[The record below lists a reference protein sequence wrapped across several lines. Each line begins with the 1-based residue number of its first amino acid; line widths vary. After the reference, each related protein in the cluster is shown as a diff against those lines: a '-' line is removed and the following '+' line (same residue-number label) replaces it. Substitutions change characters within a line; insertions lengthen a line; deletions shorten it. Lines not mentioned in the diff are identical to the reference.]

1 MKSIFGNAGYL
12 SNVIP
17 SYEFRKEQLLMAD
30 FILERLVESENGLI
44 EAGTG
49 TGKTLAY
56 LLPTI
61 LYAIEQEKKVAIT
74 TETKALQKQ
83 LLGKDIPIVKKIL
96 NDHYDMDFTYSLC
109 LGGAN
114 YPCRKRYEI
123 AVKSGKFPTGAL
135 NKLEPVEML
144 FNKKKVFT
152 RLDVSVPGY
161 IWNEINREGD
171 SCSSFKCPY
180 SGVCSY
186 QLARREWSQANI
198 LVMNHYLFFT
208 NIASGKTY
216 LPPFDIAVFDEA
228 HSIEEIAASQIGFNL
243 GYNELLD
250 LVNLFFN
257 DRKSGIL
264 KQIKN
269 EKIAAAGIELMKKI
283 NPVITG
289 YFEKI
294 RSLSSPQKNYM
305 RLREPVPF
313 GNEPVSLLKEF
324 MLLMADAD
332 QEFDEDDPGRM
343 EFDIARGRLFTS
355 LENLNSF
362 VFQNNDNYVYW
373 IERESDAV
381 LGDLYLR
388 GQPVNIAE
396 IFNREIIACYDSSI
410 FVSATL
416 AVNEDF
422 SYIVERLGIENHRA
436 LPLRSSFD
444 YRSQVVLYVARDI
457 VDPGN
462 ESYNLQASNE
472 AAEIINHLQ
481 GNCLALFTSYR
492 TLREVK
498 TILADLIDY
507 PIYSQDVLTP
517 SDAFEKYVGDNNS
530 VLLGTHSFW
539 QGIDL
544 PGDLVRGVLLMKL
557 PFAVPDSPPVEA
569 KMERCAGAGK
579 NPFMSI
585 QVPEAV
591 IRFKQGFGRLIRS
604 SADRGVVAV
613 LDSRIMSKS
622 YGRIFLKSIPEC
634 RVVYS
639 LRDLK
644 NEYTSMQVSEPARFI
659 PSD

>member
-1 MKSIFGNAGYL
+1 MKKIFGDAGNL
-12 SNVIP
+12 SDIIP

-30 FILERLVESENGLI
+30 FIYERLFDSENGLI

-56 LLPTI
+56 LAPAL
-61 LYAIEQEKKVAIT
+61 LYALEHDKKVAIS

-83 LLGKDIPIVKKIL
+83 LLDKDIPIVKKIL
-96 NDHYDMDFTYSLC
+96 NDFYDMDFTYSLC

-114 YPCRKRYEI
+114 YPCRKRYETAI
-123 AVKSGKFPTGAL
+123 KSGKLTPGAFK
-135 NKLEPVEML
+135 KLEPVELL
-144 FNKKKVFT
+144 FNKKRTFT
-152 RLDVSVPGY
+152 RLDISLPGY

-171 SCSSFKCPY
+171 SCNSYKCPFAA
-180 SGVCSY
+180 VCSY
-186 QLARREWSQANI
+186 QLARKEWSQANM

-228 HSIEEIAASQIGFNL
+228 HSIEEIAASQIGFKL

-250 LVNLFFN
+250 IINRFFN
-257 DRKSGIL
+257 DRKNSL
-264 KQIKN
+264 LNNVKN
-269 EKIAAAGIELMKKI
+269 EKIAAAGIELIKNSIPKI
-283 NPVITG
+283 SG

-294 RSLSSPQKNYM
+294 RSLAPPQKNYL

-313 GNEPVSLLKEF
+313 GSEPIGLLKEF
-324 MLLMADAD
+324 MVLMAEAD
-332 QEFDEDDPGRM
+332 QEFDADDPFLM
-343 EFDIARGRLFTS
+343 EFDVARGKLFNS

-362 VFQNNDNYVYW
+362 VYQTNEDYVYW
-373 IERESDAV
+373 VEREADAM

-388 GQPVNIAE
+388 GQPINVAE
-396 IFNREIIACYDSSI
+396 IFNREIITCYDSSI

-422 SYIVERLGIENHRA
+422 SYIVDRLGIENHQA
-436 LPLRSSFD
+436 LPLKSSFD
-444 YRSQVVLYVARDI
+444 YRSQAVLYVARDI
-457 VDPGN
+457 ADPGI
-462 ESYNLQASNE
+462 ESYNLQASTE
-472 AAEIINHLQ
+472 AAEIINHLR

-507 PIYSQDVLTP
+507 PIYSQDVLAP
-517 SDAFEKYVGDNNS
+517 SDAFEKYVNDNNS
-530 VLLGTHSFW
+530 VLMGTHSFW

-544 PGDLVRGVLLMKL
+544 PGDLLRGVILMKL

-569 KMERCAGAGK
+569 KMERCAQAGK
-579 NPFMSI
+579 NPFTSL

-604 SADRGVVAV
+604 STDRGVVAV
-613 LDSRIMSKS
+613 LDSRLLSKP
-622 YGRIFLKSIPEC
+622 YGKIFLKSIPEC

-639 LRDLK
+639 LRELK
-644 NEYTSMQVSEPARFI
+644 EEYASLGIQEPAGST
-659 PSD
+659 PGD